1 MKKRSLLILSLT
13 LTAMSFSACSQDK
26 PSVLRCTSLPWPEM
40 EQQYVYLY
48 DGQDKVDSVMVKDGS
63 FEITMPQETSTKLY
77 TVLIGSKGMPFF
89 SEPGTSTLVVDSTN
103 FAYDPSSTELN
114 KQVTTLY
121 NRFDALYGDFM
132 AANQQL
138 MQEVQANGG
147 TITEE
152 LSAKGTK
159 LSEDFNAKVGVL
171 SKEYFDQNKDNPLG
185 LLALSIYPMTDPK
198 GFVEMYEAAG
208 EAITS
213 NADMQKLY
221 SMQKGELKTA
231 AGSPYTDVTMTDETG
246 KSVKLSDYMQEGKY
260 LLVDVWAS
268 WCGPCRAAMPHL
280 AEIAKSHA
288 GTITVL
294 SVGGLNETPE
304 ANAKA
309 REELGMTWSTFFD
322 SKSSLAD
329 AYGVKSIPTLILI
342 SPEGNIIL
350 KTNRPDEI
358 SSKIKEL
365 GL

>member
-1 MKKRSLLILSLT
+1 MRKTSLLILSLT
-13 LTAMSFSACSQDK
+13 LTVMSFSACSQDRTSTLRGTDL
-26 PSVLRCTSLPWPEM
+26 PSSM
-40 EQQYVYLY
+40 EGQYVYLY
-48 DGQDKVDSVMVKDGS
+48 DGQDKVDSVTVKDGS
-63 FEITMPQETSTKLY
+63 FELKMAKETPVKLF
-77 TVLIGSKGMPFF
+77 TILMGSKGMPFF

-159 LSEDFNAKVGVL
+159 LSEDFNAKVGAL

-208 EAITS
+208 EAITL

-280 AEIAKSHA
+280 ADIAKGHPS
-288 GTITVL
+288 TIKVV
-294 SVGGLNETPE
+294 SIGGINETFE
-304 ANAKA
+304 ANTQA
-309 REELGMTWSTFFD
+309 RKELGMTWTTVFD
-322 SKSSLAD
+322 STSAFAD
-329 AYGVKSIPTLILI
+329 AYGIQAIPTMILI
-342 SPEGNIIL
+342 NPEGTIEL
-350 KTNRPDEI
+350 KTNDANEM
-358 SSKIKEL
+358 SAKIADL

>member
-26 PSVLRCTSLPWPEM
+26 TSTLRGTDLPSSM
-40 EQQYVYLY
+40 EGQYVYLY
-48 DGQDKVDSVMVKDGS
+48 DGQDKVDSVTVKDGS
-63 FEITMPQETSTKLY
+63 FELKMAKDTPVKLF
-77 TVLIGSKGMPFF
+77 TILMGSKGMPFF
-89 SEPGTSTLVVDSTN
+89 SEPGTSTLVVDSTS

-114 KQVTTLY
+114 KKVTTLY

-132 AANQQL
+132 AANHQL

-152 LSAKGTK
+152 LSAKGAK

-171 SKEYFDQNKDNPLG
+171 SREYFDQNKDNPLG

-198 GFVEMYEAAG
+198 GFVEMYESAG

-246 KSVKLSDYMQEGKY
+246 KSVKLSDYMEEGKY

-280 AEIAKSHA
+280 AEIVKGHPS
-288 GTITVL
+288 TIKVV
-294 SVGGLNETPE
+294 SIGGINETFE
-304 ANAKA
+304 ANTQA
-309 REELGMTWSTFFD
+309 RKELGMTWTTVFD
-322 SKSSLAD
+322 STSAFAD
-329 AYGVKSIPTLILI
+329 AYGIQAIPTMILI
-342 SPEGNIIL
+342 NPKGIIEL
-350 KTNRPDEI
+350 KTNDANEM
-358 SSKIKEL
+358 SAKIADL